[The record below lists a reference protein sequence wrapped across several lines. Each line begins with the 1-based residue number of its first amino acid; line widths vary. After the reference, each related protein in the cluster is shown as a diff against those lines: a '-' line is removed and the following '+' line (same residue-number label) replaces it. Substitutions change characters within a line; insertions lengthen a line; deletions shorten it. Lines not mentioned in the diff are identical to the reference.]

1 MNIYIDALGGGIFS
15 KLMLVLQSIET
26 QVRNVDAINNIYIE
40 VNDARSAGYPF
51 YGNPFNYV
59 FEQDVKLHYE
69 TTIPCMYLPA
79 FDNNAYFLN
88 SHTLVRL
95 RTIASKLQIK
105 ESVLSK
111 VPDFKGNTLGV
122 HVRLT
127 DMPQC
132 HPEHG
137 STNTGLYLK
146 KIEEALLQE
155 HFDNIFVASD
165 NEKSISLIKA
175 IYPNIVVNSDIS
187 NRNPDESAGDYFEMQ
202 LRELHSEKFWISTF
216 VDMLSLSKCN
226 TLVYRLSNFNNAA
239 TVFSE
244 TLTKSH
250 KVQSI

>member
-59 FEQDVKLHYE
+59 FEQDIKLHYE
-69 TTIPCMYLPA
+69 TTIPCRYLPA
-79 FDNNAYFLN
+79 YDNNAYFLN

-111 VPDFKGNTLGV
+111 VPDFKGNTLGI

-127 DMPQC
+127 DMNLHEDIYGASNIQ
-132 HPEHG
+132 
-137 STNTGLYLK
+137 TYLK
-146 KIEEALLQE
+146 TIASVLQTE
-155 HFDNIFVASD
+155 NFDNIFVASD
-165 NEKSISLIKA
+165 NENSISAIQT

-187 NRNPDESAGDYFEMQ
+187 NRNPDENAGDYFEMQ

-226 TLVYRLSNFNNAA
+226 SLVYRLSNLNNAA
-239 TVFSE
+239 SVFSE